1 MGQYASGKEVE
12 DEGEPYLEAVLT
24 SGVCH
29 FPAEGRTVYVYIRV
43 KRVGPAQ

>member
-24 SGVCH
+24 SGVC
-29 FPAEGRTVYVYIRV
+29 FQRRDVRYMYT
-43 KRVGPAQ
+43 

>member
-24 SGVCH
+24 SGVC